1 MTKLTKTNELTNM
14 TKNDNFQGS
23 PKYYGDEGNIH
34 PFEAHD
40 KIFED
45 PNPVAVAN
53 E

>member
-1 MTKLTKTNELTNM
+1 MTKLTKTKELTNM

-23 PKYYGDEGNIH
+23 PKYYGDQDDNH
-34 PFEAHD
+34 PFEASD
-40 KIFED
+40 EIFED

>member
-1 MTKLTKTNELTNM
+1 M

-23 PKYYGDEGNIH
+23 PEYYGDQIDNH
-34 PFEAHD
+34 SFEAREE
-40 KIFED
+40 IFED

>member
-1 MTKLTKTNELTNM
+1 MTKLTK
-14 TKNDNFQGS
+14 KNDNFQGS
-23 PKYYGDEGNIH
+23 PKYYGDDIY
-34 PFEAHD
+34 PFEARD